1 MPRNKRGGAR
11 GRGNFSSPRGGRGTP
26 NPGTS
31 FIPFAGAYVPQ
42 GPHTG
47 NVHIFFNAISF
58 TLQEEARN
66 TERHHS
72 FWNSDQR
79 LRDTKVSFVS
89 AGEFKPPDLI
99 KDSEEALAEMTL
111 ESAKLPEK
119 SLAHDVQ
126 MEDDEKSM
134 AAPSSSFMID
144 TSGSKPVE
152 TGLAPPRLRSISPTR
167 SDSSE
172 EVILF
177 HGRGQSGKRG
187 VKIEDDP
194 PACADPIDAKIK
206 MVEHRILEQQKLLE
220 ETLDE
225 KEASLESIPPELAEA
240 LNRETF
246 LGAVPHRV
254 ANSPSPDFEAI
265 LPKRQ
270 NKGRHQG
277 RARRSRRAT
286 GKADVSDEEDAI
298 IADYIANMDQEQDM
312 DDVDQTFNKREL
324 GGDDDAAWQDDSS
337 VEEFQDSDQPERHGW
352 SRTELQ
358 DLDDLSTSDEARGKV
373 QTVLSK
379 RHRVGG
385 VQYLIVWEHQDVD
398 EARWVPLHVLQ
409 DSGAFPLIEV
419 FEAEEKLIA
428 EFESNG
434 DEDNDDSNDIGDED
448 DEDDDDHDDEQDLV
462 QRRIDRM
469 DDEQIAR
476 LLSKQEELG
485 MGGNEILLFDDDVN
499 DEDDE
504 IEAPVVDLGKFIL
517 SGRRGRKER
526 QRRQGEFP
534 PAVPL
539 ADAYDGFDVMDFDR
553 PSLKKKPKGRKGKL
567 ILDDISDSELEAS
580 MQSAWDNDRV
590 KKKERKQE
598 REVLRAQG
606 LLTGKHGKPD
616 MKARYKEGMSINDVK
631 EEIKEFLKGDSTT
644 LSLPAMDKANRKFVH
659 EIANA
664 FKLKS
669 KSAGLGNKRYPILY
683 RTARTTVYG
692 ERAYEA
698 AASKLS
704 RRFLPRNDVGG
715 RRAGAAPRRGGRAG
729 GGGGGGFGGGFG
741 AASYRDGDVVGAS
754 APELGVENKGRAM
767 LEKMGWSAGTALGAL
782 DNKGILQPVSHVV
795 KTTKAGLG

>member
-1 MPRNKRGGAR
+1 MPRNKRGGTR

-42 GPHTG
+42 RPHTG
-47 NVHIFFNAISF
+47 F

-89 AGEFKPPDLI
+89 AGEFKPTDLI
-99 KDSEEALAEMTL
+99 QDSEEALAGMTL
-111 ESAKLPEK
+111 ESAEPSEEI
-119 SLAHDVQ
+119 LAQDVRMADQ
-126 MEDDEKSM
+126 GKPM
-134 AAPSSSFMID
+134 AASSSLFMID
-144 TSGSKPVE
+144 TNGSKPVE
-152 TGLAPPRLRSISPTR
+152 TSLAPPRLRSISPAR

-177 HGRGQSGKRG
+177 HGRSQSGKRD
-187 VKIEDDP
+187 VRLKHDL
-194 PACADPIDAKIK
+194 PAYADPIDARIK
-206 MVEHRILEQQKLLE
+206 MVEDKLLEQHKLLE

-240 LNRETF
+240 LNKETF
-246 LGAVPHRV
+246 LGAMPHQW
-254 ANSPSPDFEAI
+254 ANPPSPNFEAI

-277 RARRSRRAT
+277 RARRGQRAT
-286 GKADVSDEEDAI
+286 GRANDSDEEDAM
-298 IADYIANMDQEQDM
+298 IADYIANMDQQHSM
-312 DDVDQTFNKREL
+312 DDVDQAFNRREL
-324 GGDDDAAWQDDSS
+324 GGDEDAAWQDDSS
-337 VEEFQDSDQPERHGW
+337 AEETQDSDQNERHGW

-379 RHRVGG
+379 RRRVGG
-385 VQYLIVWEHQDVD
+385 LQYLIVWEHQDVD

-409 DSGAFPLIEV
+409 DSDALPLIEA

-428 EFESNG
+428 EFDSNG
-434 DEDNDDSNDIGDED
+434 DEDSDDSGDIGDEG
-448 DEDDDDHDDEQDLV
+448 DDDHDDEQDLV
-462 QRRIDRM
+462 QRRIDKM
-469 DDEQIAR
+469 NDEQIAR
-476 LLSKQEELG
+476 LIAKQEELG
-485 MGGNEILLFDDDVN
+485 MGGDEILLFDDEVHE
-499 DEDDE
+499 DEE
-504 IEAPVVDLGKFIL
+504 IEAPTLDLNEFIL

-526 QRRQGEFP
+526 RRRQGEFP
-534 PAVPL
+534 PAAPL

-580 MQSAWDNDRV
+580 MQSAWDNDRA

-598 REVLRAQG
+598 REILRAQG

-616 MKARYKEGMSINDVK
+616 MKAKYKEGMSIDDVN
-631 EEIKEFLKGDSTT
+631 EEIKEFLKGDNTT
-644 LSLPAMDKANRKFVH
+644 LSLPAMDKADRKFVH
-659 EIANA
+659 EIANV

-683 RTARTTVYG
+683 RTSRTITYG

-704 RRFLPRNDVGG
+704 RRFLPRNDVG
-715 RRAGAAPRRGGRAG
+715 RRSGNGSRRGGRAG
-729 GGGGGGFGGGFG
+729 GGGGSGGGFG
-741 AASYRDGDVVGAS
+741 AASYRDGDIVGAS
-754 APELGVENKGRAM
+754 APELGIGNKGRAM

>member
-1 MPRNKRGGAR
+1 MPRNKRGGTR

-31 FIPFAGAYVPQ
+31 FVPFAGAYVPQ
-42 GPHTG
+42 RPHTG
-47 NVHIFFNAISF
+47 F

-66 TERHHS
+66 TERHS

-89 AGEFKPPDLI
+89 AGEFKPTDLI
-99 KDSEEALAEMTL
+99 QDSEEALAGMTL
-111 ESAKLPEK
+111 ESAELSEEI
-119 SLAHDVQ
+119 LAQDVQ
-126 MEDDEKSM
+126 MADREKPM
-134 AAPSSSFMID
+134 AASSSLFMID
-144 TSGSKPVE
+144 TDGSKPVE
-152 TGLAPPRLRSISPTR
+152 TGLAPPRLRSISPAR

-177 HGRGQSGKRG
+177 HGRSQSGKGDVRI
-187 VKIEDDP
+187 KHDL
-194 PACADPIDAKIK
+194 PAYADPIDARIK
-206 MVEHRILEQQKLLE
+206 MVEDKLLEQHKLLE

-240 LNRETF
+240 LNKETF
-246 LGAVPHRV
+246 LGATPHQW
-254 ANSPSPDFEAI
+254 ANSPSPNFGAI

-277 RARRSRRAT
+277 RARRGRRAT
-286 GKADVSDEEDAI
+286 GRANYSDEEDAM
-298 IADYIANMDQEQDM
+298 IADYIANMDQQQSM
-312 DDVDQTFNKREL
+312 DDADQTCNRREL
-324 GGDDDAAWQDDSS
+324 GGDEDAAWQDDSS
-337 VEEFQDSDQPERHGW
+337 AEEPQDSGQNERHGW

-385 VQYLIVWEHQDVD
+385 LQYLIVWEHQDVD

-409 DSGAFPLIEV
+409 DSDALPLIEA

-434 DEDNDDSNDIGDED
+434 DEDSDDSGDIG

-462 QRRIDRM
+462 QRRIGKM
-469 DDEQIAR
+469 NDEQIAR
-476 LLSKQEELG
+476 LIAKQEELG
-485 MGGNEILLFDDDVN
+485 MGGDEILLFDDEVH
-499 DEDDE
+499 DEDEE
-504 IEAPVVDLGKFIL
+504 IEAPTIDLNDFIL

-534 PAVPL
+534 PAAPL

-580 MQSAWDNDRV
+580 MQSAWDNDRA

-598 REVLRAQG
+598 REILRAQG

-616 MKARYKEGMSINDVK
+616 MKAKYKEGMSIDDIK
-631 EEIKEFLKGDSTT
+631 EEIKEFLKGDNTT
-644 LSLPAMDKANRKFVH
+644 SVSFP
-659 EIANA
+659 
-664 FKLKS
+664 
-669 KSAGLGNKRYPILY
+669 
-683 RTARTTVYG
+683 
-692 ERAYEA
+692 
-698 AASKLS
+698 
-704 RRFLPRNDVGG
+704 FLLI
-715 RRAGAAPRRGGRAG
+715 
-729 GGGGGGFGGGFG
+729 
-741 AASYRDGDVVGAS
+741 Y
-754 APELGVENKGRAM
+754 M
-767 LEKMGWSAGTALGAL
+767 LT
-782 DNKGILQPVSHVV
+782 
-795 KTTKAGLG
+795 

>member
-11 GRGNFSSPRGGRGTP
+11 GRGNFSSPRDGRGTP
-26 NPGTS
+26 TPGTS
-31 FIPFAGAYVPQ
+31 FIPFAGTYVPQ
-42 GPHTG
+42 RPQTG
-47 NVHIFFNAISF
+47 F

-89 AGEFKPPDLI
+89 AGEFNPPDLI
-99 KDSEEALAEMTL
+99 KDSEEALAGMSL
-111 ESAKLPEK
+111 ESAELPAG
-119 SLAHDVQ
+119 SLIQDVK
-126 MEDDEKSM
+126 MANRETRV

-144 TSGSKPVE
+144 TDGGNRVE
-152 TGLAPPRLRSISPTR
+152 TGLAPPRLRSISPAR

-177 HGRGQSGKRG
+177 HGRGQVRN
-187 VKIEDDP
+187 EDARMEHDP
-194 PACADPIDAKIK
+194 PTSADPIDARIK
-206 MVEHRILEQQKLLE
+206 FLDDKLLEQEKLLE
-220 ETLDE
+220 EALDE

-240 LNRETF
+240 LNKEMF
-246 LGAVPHRV
+246 LGAMSHKV

-270 NKGRHQG
+270 NKGQGQG
-277 RARRSRRAT
+277 RARRGRRVA
-286 GKADVSDEEDAI
+286 GRIDDSDEEDAM
-298 IADYIANMDQEQDM
+298 IADYIANMDQEQTM
-312 DDVDQTFNKREL
+312 ADVDHTFNKREL
-324 GGDDDAAWQDDSS
+324 GGDDDAAWEDDSS
-337 VEEFQDSDQPERHGW
+337 VKDAHDSDGRHGW
-352 SRTELQ
+352 GRTELQ

-373 QTVLSK
+373 ETILSK

-398 EARWVPLHVLQ
+398 EARWVPL
-409 DSGAFPLIEV
+409 D
-419 FEAEEKLIA
+419 
-428 EFESNG
+428 
-434 DEDNDDSNDIGDED
+434 
-448 DEDDDDHDDEQDLV
+448 
-462 QRRIDRM
+462 
-469 DDEQIAR
+469 
-476 LLSKQEELG
+476 QEELG
-485 MGGNEILLFDDDVN
+485 MGGDEILLFDDEVD
-499 DEDDE
+499 DEEDDM
-504 IEAPVVDLGKFIL
+504 EASTIDLSNFIL

-534 PAVPL
+534 PAAPL

-598 REVLRAQG
+598 REVLRARG

-616 MKARYKEGMSINDVK
+616 MKARYKEGMSIDDVK
-631 EEIKEFLKGDSTT
+631 EEIKEFLKGDNTT
-644 LSLPAMDKANRKFVH
+644 LSLPAMDKADRKFVH

-683 RTARTTVYG
+683 RTSRTTVYG

-715 RRAGAAPRRGGRAG
+715 RRTGAAPKRGGRT
-729 GGGGGGFGGGFG
+729 GGGGFGGGFG

>member
-26 NPGTS
+26 TPGTS
-31 FIPFAGAYVPQ
+31 FIPFAGTYVPQ
-42 GPHTG
+42 RPQTG
-47 NVHIFFNAISF
+47 F

-89 AGEFKPPDLI
+89 AGEFNPPDLI
-99 KDSEEALAEMTL
+99 KDSEEALAGMSL
-111 ESAKLPEK
+111 ESAELPAG
-119 SLAHDVQ
+119 SLTQDVKIANR
-126 MEDDEKSM
+126 ETRE
-134 AAPSSSFMID
+134 AATSSSFMID
-144 TSGSKPVE
+144 TDGGNPVE
-152 TGLAPPRLRSISPTR
+152 TGLAPPRLRSISPAR

-177 HGRGQSGKRG
+177 HGRGQVRNEGAR
-187 VKIEDDP
+187 VELDP
-194 PACADPIDAKIK
+194 PTSADPIDARIK
-206 MVEHRILEQQKLLE
+206 FLDDKLLEQEKLLE
-220 ETLDE
+220 EALDE

-240 LNRETF
+240 LNKETF
-246 LGAVPHRV
+246 LGTMSHKV
-254 ANSPSPDFEAI
+254 ANSLSPDFEAI

-270 NKGRHQG
+270 NKDRGQG
-277 RARRSRRAT
+277 RARRGRRV
-286 GKADVSDEEDAI
+286 DNRIDDSDEEDAM
-298 IADYIANMDQEQDM
+298 IADYIANMDQEQSM
-312 DDVDQTFNKREL
+312 ADVDHTFNKREL
-324 GGDDDAAWQDDSS
+324 GGDDDAAWEDDSS
-337 VEEFQDSDQPERHGW
+337 VKGAHDSDGRHGW
-352 SRTELQ
+352 GRTELQ

-373 QTVLSK
+373 ETILSK

-398 EARWVPLHVLQ
+398 EA
-409 DSGAFPLIEV
+409 
-419 FEAEEKLIA
+419 
-428 EFESNG
+428 
-434 DEDNDDSNDIGDED
+434 
-448 DEDDDDHDDEQDLV
+448 
-462 QRRIDRM
+462 
-469 DDEQIAR
+469 
-476 LLSKQEELG
+476 SKQEELG
-485 MGGNEILLFDDDVN
+485 MGGDEILLFDDEVD
-499 DEDDE
+499 DEDDDM
-504 IEAPVVDLGKFIL
+504 EASTIDLSNFIL

-534 PAVPL
+534 PAAPL

-590 KKKERKQE
+590 RKKERKQE
-598 REVLRAQG
+598 REVLRARG

-616 MKARYKEGMSINDVK
+616 MKARYKEGMSIDDVK
-631 EEIKEFLKGDSTT
+631 EEIKEFLKGDNTT
-644 LSLPAMDKANRKFVH
+644 LSLPAMDKADRKFVH

-683 RTARTTVYG
+683 RTSRTTVYG

-715 RRAGAAPRRGGRAG
+715 RRTGATSKRGGRTG
-729 GGGGGGFGGGFG
+729 GGGFG

>member
-1 MPRNKRGGAR
+1 MPRSKRGGAR

-26 NPGTS
+26 TPGTS
-31 FIPFAGAYVPQ
+31 FTPFAGTYVPQ
-42 GPHTG
+42 RPQTG
-47 NVHIFFNAISF
+47 F

-66 TERHHS
+66 TERHHA

-89 AGEFKPPDLI
+89 AGEFNPPDLI
-99 KDSEEALAEMTL
+99 KDSEEALAGMSL
-111 ESAKLPEK
+111 ESAELPAG
-119 SLAHDVQ
+119 SLTQDVK
-126 MEDDEKSM
+126 MANRETRV
-134 AAPSSSFMID
+134 AAPFSSFMID
-144 TSGSKPVE
+144 TDGGNRVE
-152 TGLAPPRLRSISPTR
+152 TGLAPPRLRSTSPAR

-177 HGRGQSGKRG
+177 HGRGQVRN
-187 VKIEDDP
+187 EDVRMEHNSLTS
-194 PACADPIDAKIK
+194 ADPIDARIK
-206 MVEHRILEQQKLLE
+206 FLDDKLLEQEKLLE
-220 ETLDE
+220 EALDE

-240 LNRETF
+240 LNKEMF
-246 LGAVPHRV
+246 LGAMPHKV
-254 ANSPSPDFEAI
+254 ANSPSPDFDAI

-270 NKGRHQG
+270 NKGRGQG
-277 RARRSRRAT
+277 RARRAGRVVDRI
-286 GKADVSDEEDAI
+286 DDSDEEDAM
-298 IADYIANMDQEQDM
+298 IADYIANMDQEQTM
-312 DDVDQTFNKREL
+312 ADVDQTFNKREL
-324 GGDDDAAWQDDSS
+324 GGDDDAAWEDDSS
-337 VEEFQDSDQPERHGW
+337 VKDAHDSDGRHGW
-352 SRTELQ
+352 GRTELQ

-373 QTVLSK
+373 ETILSK

-385 VQYLIVWEHQDVD
+385 VQYLVVWEHQDVD
-398 EARWVPLHVLQ
+398 EARWVPLDVLQ
-409 DSGAFPLIEV
+409 DSGALPLIEV
-419 FEAEEKLIA
+419 FEAEEKLVA

-434 DEDNDDSNDIGDED
+434 DEDSDDSDDIADG
-448 DEDDDDHDDEQDLV
+448 DDDDHDDEQDLV
-462 QRRIDRM
+462 QRRIAKM
-469 DDEQIAR
+469 NDEQIAR
-476 LLSKQEELG
+476 LISKQEELG
-485 MGGNEILLFDDDVN
+485 MGGDEILLFDDEVD
-499 DEDDE
+499 DEDEDM
-504 IEAPVVDLGKFIL
+504 EASTIDLSNFIL

-534 PAVPL
+534 PAAPL

-580 MQSAWDNDRV
+580 MRSAWDNDRV

-598 REVLRAQG
+598 REILRARG

-616 MKARYKEGMSINDVK
+616 MKARYKEGMSIDDVK
-631 EEIKEFLKGDSTT
+631 EEIKEFLKGNNTT
-644 LSLPAMDKANRKFVH
+644 LSLPAMDKADRKFVH

-683 RTARTTVYG
+683 RTSRTTVYG
-692 ERAYEA
+692 DRAYEA

-715 RRAGAAPRRGGRAG
+715 RRTGGAPKRGGRT
-729 GGGGGGFGGGFG
+729 GGGGFGGGFG

>member
-11 GRGNFSSPRGGRGTP
+11 GRGKFSSPRGGRGTP
-26 NPGTS
+26 TPGTS

-42 GPHTG
+42 RPQTG
-47 NVHIFFNAISF
+47 F

-89 AGEFKPPDLI
+89 AGEFNPPDLI
-99 KDSEEALAEMTL
+99 KDSEEALAGMSL
-111 ESAKLPEK
+111 ESTEPPTENLNQ
-119 SLAHDVQ
+119 DVK
-126 MEDDEKSM
+126 MASHEANM
-134 AAPSSSFMID
+134 AAPSSLFMLD
-144 TSGSKPVE
+144 TDGGNRVE
-152 TGLAPPRLRSISPTR
+152 TGLAPPRLRSISPAR

-177 HGRGQSGKRG
+177 HGRGQVR
-187 VKIEDDP
+187 IEHDRIEHDP
-194 PACADPIDAKIK
+194 QTSADTIDARIK
-206 MVEHRILEQQKLLE
+206 FLDDKLLEQEKLLE
-220 ETLDE
+220 EALDE
-225 KEASLESIPPELAEA
+225 KEASLESIPPELAQA
-240 LNRETF
+240 LNKEMF
-246 LGAVPHRV
+246 LGTIPHKV
-254 ANSPSPDFEAI
+254 TNSPSPDFEAI

-270 NKGRHQG
+270 NKNRGQG
-277 RARRSRRAT
+277 RTRRGR
-286 GKADVSDEEDAI
+286 KAAGRIDESDEEDAM
-298 IADYIANMDQEQDM
+298 IADYIANMDQEHTM
-312 DDVDQTFNKREL
+312 SDVDQTFNKREL
-324 GGDDDAAWQDDSS
+324 GADDDAAWEDDSS
-337 VEEFQDSDQPERHGW
+337 VKDTPEFNGRHGW
-352 SRTELQ
+352 GRTELQ

-373 QTVLSK
+373 ETILSK

-385 VQYLIVWEHQDVD
+385 VQYLVVWEHQDVD
-398 EARWVPLHVLQ
+398 EARWVPLDVLQ
-409 DSGAFPLIEV
+409 DSGALPLIEV
-419 FEAEEKLIA
+419 FEAEEKLVA

-434 DEDNDDSNDIGDED
+434 DEDSDDSD
-448 DEDDDDHDDEQDLV
+448 DFVDGDDDDHDDEQDLV
-462 QRRIDRM
+462 QRRIAKM
-469 DDEQIAR
+469 NDEQIAR
-476 LLSKQEELG
+476 LISKQEELG
-485 MGGNEILLFDDDVN
+485 MGGDEILLFDDEVD
-499 DEDDE
+499 DEDEDM
-504 IEAPVVDLGKFIL
+504 EASTIDLSNFIL

-534 PAVPL
+534 SATPL

-580 MQSAWDNDRV
+580 MQSAWVNDRV

-598 REVLRAQG
+598 REALRARG
-606 LLTGKHGKPD
+606 LLTGKNGKPD
-616 MKARYKEGMSINDVK
+616 MKARYKEGMGIEDVK
-631 EEIKEFLKGDSTT
+631 EEIKEFLKGDNTT
-644 LSLPAMDKANRKFVH
+644 LSLPAMDKADRKFVH

-683 RTARTTVYG
+683 RTSRTTVYG

-715 RRAGAAPRRGGRAG
+715 RRAGAAPKRGAR
-729 GGGGGGFGGGFG
+729 GGGGGFGGGFG

>member
-26 NPGTS
+26 TPGTS
-31 FIPFAGAYVPQ
+31 FIPFAGTYVPQ
-42 GPHTG
+42 RPQTG
-47 NVHIFFNAISF
+47 F

-89 AGEFKPPDLI
+89 AGEFNPPDLI
-99 KDSEEALAEMTL
+99 KDSEEALAGMSL
-111 ESAKLPEK
+111 ESAELPAGNLTQDVKTANREMRAASP
-119 SLAHDVQ
+119 SL
-126 MEDDEKSM
+126 
-134 AAPSSSFMID
+134 SFMID
-144 TSGSKPVE
+144 TDGGNRVE
-152 TGLAPPRLRSISPTR
+152 TGLAPPRLRSISPAR

-177 HGRGQSGKRG
+177 HGRGQVRNEDAR
-187 VKIEDDP
+187 IEHDP
-194 PACADPIDAKIK
+194 PTSADPIDARIK
-206 MVEHRILEQQKLLE
+206 FLDDKLLEQEKLLE
-220 ETLDE
+220 EALDE

-240 LNRETF
+240 LNKEIF
-246 LGAVPHRV
+246 LGATSHKV

-270 NKGRHQG
+270 NKGRGQG
-277 RARRSRRAT
+277 RARRGRRVT
-286 GKADVSDEEDAI
+286 DRIDDSDEEDAM
-298 IADYIANMDQEQDM
+298 IADYIANMDQEQTM
-312 DDVDQTFNKREL
+312 ADVDHTFNKREL
-324 GGDDDAAWQDDSS
+324 GGDDDAAWEDDSS
-337 VEEFQDSDQPERHGW
+337 VKGTHDSDGRHGW
-352 SRTELQ
+352 GRTELQ
-358 DLDDLSTSDEARGKV
+358 DFDDLSTSDEARGKV
-373 QTVLSK
+373 ETILSK
-379 RHRVGG
+379 RHRVSG

-398 EARWVPLHVLQ
+398 EARWVPL
-409 DSGAFPLIEV
+409 D
-419 FEAEEKLIA
+419 
-428 EFESNG
+428 
-434 DEDNDDSNDIGDED
+434 
-448 DEDDDDHDDEQDLV
+448 
-462 QRRIDRM
+462 
-469 DDEQIAR
+469 
-476 LLSKQEELG
+476 ELG
-485 MGGNEILLFDDDVN
+485 MGGDEILLFDDEVD
-499 DEDDE
+499 DEDDDM
-504 IEAPVVDLGKFIL
+504 EASTIDLNNFIL

-526 QRRQGEFP
+526 QRRQGEFL
-534 PAVPL
+534 PAASL

-598 REVLRAQG
+598 REVLRARG

-616 MKARYKEGMSINDVK
+616 MKARYKEGMSIDDVK
-631 EEIKEFLKGDSTT
+631 EEIKEFLKGDNTT
-644 LSLPAMDKANRKFVH
+644 LSLPAMDKADRKFVH

-683 RTARTTVYG
+683 RTSRTTVYG

-715 RRAGAAPRRGGRAG
+715 RKTGAAPKRGGRT
-729 GGGGGGFGGGFG
+729 GGGGFGGGFG

-754 APELGVENKGRAM
+754 APELGIENKGRAM